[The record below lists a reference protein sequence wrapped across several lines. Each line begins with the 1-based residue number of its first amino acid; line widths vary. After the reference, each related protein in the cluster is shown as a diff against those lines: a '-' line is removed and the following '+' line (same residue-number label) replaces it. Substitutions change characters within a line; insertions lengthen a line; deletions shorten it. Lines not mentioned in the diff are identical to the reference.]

1 MRIKTLELENIR
13 SYDTETVEFAEGANL
28 IYGKNG
34 AGKSSIL
41 QGIFGGLFQTSMTDQ
56 LGAEFTLDK
65 LVNKNADEGRIELTF
80 EVDGID
86 YTVEWVI
93 TVSEDEDGERSA
105 NTKPGYPTLTA
116 EVYDE
121 PITGVRSVGPEIQDV
136 VGMDAES
143 FVNSVYVQ
151 QGDITRLIHA
161 DTDDRREIL
170 DGLLGLN
177 RLDELIERMD
187 EARLEFGKAKRDA
200 RTLRQDSENRLEDM
214 PAEDDVQER
223 IEGLQAEISEVQS
236 DIEDKRET
244 LEGLREGK
252 RERESKLESI
262 EETEDELNNVRERL
276 ETAREERDSHVET
289 IKSERKAKKQTEAD
303 LSDAEDTLTDALDAA
318 KSAAANLDEAYD
330 LADAEAAEEALSTAQ
345 TAAEE
350 ARSALQSLQEGE
362 LQTAQTELQ
371 HLEQQRDE
379 KQNERD
385 EKQEELEGARDLLG
399 DAEKRVD
406 EAEDK
411 VDRLEE
417 DLADKRAAVR
427 ETAAGLDLP
436 GDASLDEYRDT
447 HIPEAK
453 SEVSEQKEEVR
464 EEIGRLNTLTDQVD
478 DLTDGECPLCG
489 ATEESHEHDFDD
501 RADELD
507 GELTDAQERLT
518 ALSERDE
525 NLDALADDVNDAIT
539 LRDDDLDDARDAVE
553 DAREKV
559 KDLNERI
566 DDRKEAVAEREEAIE
581 SLEADIEGKQAE
593 IEDIEGRIEDAER
606 TVEAREALE
615 EAIDDVVDAYD
626 RIDELESDIDDHE
639 TTIEHA
645 QELRQQKQDTIRD
658 LEQRESDLEAELEDT
673 DPEDLRE
680 EIKEIENQHIPKY
693 EQEIEKAE
701 KREDEL
707 RGDIAE
713 ANQQLQS
720 IQDEKERRDSLE
732 EQVTWA
738 ANREEEAEDVKN
750 TYKDVRSTLRADS
763 LARLQKYTNEV
774 FADLYQHQSYRGVKI
789 DENYNIEL
797 QGTTGAD
804 LEPELSSGG
813 EGCILNLALR
823 AGVYRIIAERDGVA
837 GAALPP
843 FILDEPST
851 HLDGDHVGE
860 LQSMIDTINE
870 WDVPQVLVVDHDD
883 QLIQNAD
890 TALHVEKDP
899 ATEASRVQQD
909 ATYHSS
915 GPAAAGDD

>member
-1 MRIKTLELENIR
+1 MRIKTLDLENIR

-93 TVSEDEDGERSA
+93 TVSEDDDGERSA
-105 NTKPGYPTLTA
+105 NTKQGYPVLTS

-121 PITGVRSVGPEIQDV
+121 PITGVRSVGPEIRDV

-161 DTDDRREIL
+161 DTDTRREIL

-214 PAEDDVQER
+214 PDEDDVQER
-223 IEGLQAEISEVQS
+223 IESLQAEINEVQS
-236 DIEDKRET
+236 NIEDKRET

-262 EETEDELNNVRERL
+262 EETEGELNNVRERL
-276 ETAREERDSHVET
+276 ETAREERDGHVET
-289 IKSERKAKKQTEAD
+289 IKSERKAKKQTEEE
-303 LSDAEDTLTDALDAA
+303 LSDAKDALSDALDAA
-318 KSAAANLDEAYD
+318 ESAAANLDEAYD
-330 LADAEAAEEALSTAQ
+330 LADADAAEEALSTAQ
-345 TAAEE
+345 RAAEE
-350 ARSALQSLQEGE
+350 ARSTLQSLNEGE

-371 HLEQQRDE
+371 HLEQQRNE
-379 KQNERD
+379 KQTERD
-385 EKQEELEGARDLLG
+385 EKQDELESARDLLA
-399 DAEKRVD
+399 DAERRVD

-417 DLADKRAAVR
+417 ELADKRAAVQ
-427 ETAAGLDLP
+427 ETAAELDLP
-436 GDASLDEYRDT
+436 GDASLDEYIDT

-453 SEVSEQKEEVR
+453 SRVSEQKEAVR

-478 DLTDGECPLCG
+478 DLVDEGECPLCG
-489 ATEESHEHDFDD
+489 ATEESHDHDFDD

-507 GELTDAQERLT
+507 GELTDAQGRLAT
-518 ALSERDE
+518 LSERE
-525 NLDALADDVNDAIT
+525 DALNALVDDVNAAID
-539 LRDDDLDDARDAVE
+539 LRDDDLDEARDAVE

-559 KDLNERI
+559 EELNERI
-566 DDRKEAVAEREEAIE
+566 EDREAAVAEREEAIE
-581 SLEADIEGKQAE
+581 SLEADIEEKQSE
-593 IEDIEGRIEDAER
+593 IEDIEERIEDAER
-606 TVEAREALE
+606 TVEARETLE

-658 LEQRESDLEAELEDT
+658 LEQRKSDLESELEDA
-673 DPEDLRE
+673 DPEELRE
-680 EIKEIENQHIPKY
+680 EIEEIENQHIPKY
-693 EQEIEKAE
+693 EREIEEAE
-701 KREDEL
+701 DREDKL

-720 IQDEKERRDSLE
+720 IRDEKERRDSLG

-750 TYKDVRSTLRADS
+750 AYKDVRSTLRADS

-774 FADLYQHQSYRGVKI
+774 FADLYQHQSYRGVHI

-851 HLDGDHVGE
+851 HLDGDHVSE

-870 WDVPQVLVVDHDD
+870 WDVPQVIVVDHDD

-890 TALHVEKDP
+890 TALRVEKDP
-899 ATEASRVQQD
+899 ATESSRVTQD
-909 ATYHSS
+909 TTYHTS
-915 GPAAAGDD
+915 GPAAADD